1 MSRRS
6 TTGGS
11 LRVFRA
17 LTKTPGAGRK
27 PPGVKMSSALLTRI
41 KDDIKTAMK
50 AHDSE
55 TLGTLRT
62 LHSDI
67 KNEAM
72 KNGATPAQIEES
84 ITDEMCVDVLARS
97 VKQKQEAIDILT
109 KGGFMDKV
117 PAEEACIA
125 LYRKYMPAEMTEDE
139 VKALIAEIK
148 AATGASSPKDMGK
161 IMKELSPKV
170 KGRFD
175 AKRASALVQEALK

>member
-1 MSRRS
+1 
-6 TTGGS
+6 
-11 LRVFRA
+11 
-17 LTKTPGAGRK
+17 
-27 PPGVKMSSALLTRI
+27 MSSALLTRI
-41 KDDIKTAMK
+41 LDDVKAAMK
-50 AHDSE
+50 AHDTE

-72 KNGATPAQIEES
+72 KSGATPAQITDS

-97 VKQKQEAIDILT
+97 VKQKQEAIEILK
-109 KGGFMDKV
+109 KGGFMDKI

-139 VKALIAEIK
+139 V
-148 AATGASSPKDMGK
+148 SPKDMGK

>member
-1 MSRRS
+1 MSC
-6 TTGGS
+6 
-11 LRVFRA
+11 
-17 LTKTPGAGRK
+17 
-27 PPGVKMSSALLTRI
+27 ALLTQI
-41 KDDIKTAMK
+41 LDDIKTAMK
-50 AHDSE
+50 AHDAE

-72 KNGATPAQIEES
+72 KSGATPAQITES
-84 ITDEMCVDVLARS
+84 ITDAMCIDVLAKS
-97 VKQKQEAIDILT
+97 VKQKQESIEILK
-109 KGGFMDKV
+109 KGGFLDKI
-117 PAEEACIA
+117 PAEEAVIA
-125 LYRKYMPAEMTEDE
+125 IYRKYMPAEMTEDE

-175 AKRASALVQEALK
+175 SKRARALVQEALK

>member
-1 MSRRS
+1 M
-6 TTGGS
+6 
-11 LRVFRA
+11 
-17 LTKTPGAGRK
+17 PGAGHN
-27 PPGVKMSSALLTRI
+27 PPEEKMSSALLTKI
-41 KDDIKTAMK
+41 LDDVKAAMK
-50 AHDSE
+50 AHDAE

-72 KNGATPAQIEES
+72 KQGATPAQITDS

-97 VKQKQEAIDILT
+97 VKQKQEAIDILK
-109 KGGFMDKV
+109 KGGFMDKI

-170 KGRFD
+170 KGRFEPS
-175 AKRASALVQEALK
+175 APALSFKKR

>member
-1 MSRRS
+1 
-6 TTGGS
+6 
-11 LRVFRA
+11 
-17 LTKTPGAGRK
+17 
-27 PPGVKMSSALLTRI
+27 MSSALLTKI
-41 KDDIKTAMK
+41 KDDIKAAMK
-50 AHDSE
+50 AHDAE

-72 KNGATPAQIEES
+72 KSGATPAQIEET

-97 VKQKQEAIDILT
+97 VKQKQEAIEILK
-109 KGGFMDKV
+109 KGGFMDKI
-117 PAEEACIA
+117 PAEESCIA
-125 LYRKYMPAEMTEDE
+125 TEDE

>member
-1 MSRRS
+1 MN
-6 TTGGS
+6 
-11 LRVFRA
+11 
-17 LTKTPGAGRK
+17 
-27 PPGVKMSSALLTRI
+27 SALLTRI
-41 KDDIKTAMK
+41 LDDIKAAMK
-50 AHDSE
+50 AHDTE

-72 KNGATPAQIEES
+72 KSGATPAQIADS

-97 VKQKQEAIDILT
+97 VKQKQEAIEILK
-109 KGGFMDKV
+109 KGGFMDKI
-117 PAEEACIA
+117 PAEETCIA
-125 LYRKYMPAEMTEDE
+125 LYRKCMPAEMTEDE

-148 AATGASSPKDMGK
+148 AATGAASPKDMGK

-175 AKRASALVQEALK
+175 AKRASALVQEALR

>member
-1 MSRRS
+1 MSC
-6 TTGGS
+6 
-11 LRVFRA
+11 
-17 LTKTPGAGRK
+17 
-27 PPGVKMSSALLTRI
+27 ALLTQI
-41 KDDIKTAMK
+41 LDDIKTAMK
-50 AHDSE
+50 AHDAE

-72 KNGATPAQIEES
+72 KSGATPAQITES
-84 ITDEMCVDVLARS
+84 ITDAMCIDVLAKS
-97 VKQKQEAIDILT
+97 VKQKQESIEILK
-109 KGGFMDKV
+109 KGGFLDKI
-117 PAEEACIA
+117 PAEEAVIA
-125 LYRKYMPAEMTEDE
+125 IYRKYMPAEMTEDE

-175 AKRASALVQEALK
+175 AKRASSLVQEALK

>member
-1 MSRRS
+1 
-6 TTGGS
+6 
-11 LRVFRA
+11 
-17 LTKTPGAGRK
+17 
-27 PPGVKMSSALLTRI
+27 MSSALLTKI
-41 KDDIKTAMK
+41 KDDIKAAMK

-72 KNGATPAQIEES
+72 KNGATPAQIEET

-109 KGGFMDKV
+109 KGGFMDKI
-117 PAEEACIA
+117 PAEEATIA

-148 AATGASSPKDMGK
+148 AAT
-161 IMKELSPKV
+161 
-170 KGRFD
+170 
-175 AKRASALVQEALK
+175 

>member
-1 MSRRS
+1 MWEICKGNNMASE
-6 TTGGS
+6 
-11 LRVFRA
+11 L
-17 LTKTPGAGRK
+17 LTKI
-27 PPGVKMSSALLTRI
+27 L
-41 KDDIKTAMK
+41 DDIKTAMK
-50 AHDSE
+50 AHDAE

-72 KNGATPAQIEES
+72 KSGATPAQITES
-84 ITDEMCVDVLARS
+84 ITDAMCIDVLAKS
-97 VKQKQEAIDILT
+97 VKQKQESIEILK
-109 KGGFMDKV
+109 KGGFLDKI
-117 PAEEACIA
+117 PAEEAVIA
-125 LYRKYMPAEMTEDE
+125 IYRKYMPAEMTEDE

>member
-1 MSRRS
+1 M
-6 TTGGS
+6 
-11 LRVFRA
+11 A
-17 LTKTPGAGRK
+17 
-27 PPGVKMSSALLTRI
+27 SALLTRI
-41 KDDIKTAMK
+41 LDDVKAAMK

-72 KNGATPAQIEES
+72 KSGATPAQITES

-97 VKQKQEAIDILT
+97 VKQKQESIDILK
-109 KGGFMDKV
+109 KGGFMDKI
-117 PAEEACIA
+117 PAEEAVIA
-125 LYRKYMPAEMTEDE
+125 LYRKYMPAEMSEDE

-148 AATGASSPKDMGK
+148 AATGAASPKDMGK

-175 AKRASALVQEALK
+175 AKRASALVQEALR

>member
-1 MSRRS
+1 MSC
-6 TTGGS
+6 
-11 LRVFRA
+11 
-17 LTKTPGAGRK
+17 
-27 PPGVKMSSALLTRI
+27 ALLTQI
-41 KDDIKTAMK
+41 LDDIKSAMK
-50 AHDSE
+50 AHDAE

-72 KNGATPAQIEES
+72 KSGATPAQITES
-84 ITDEMCVDVLARS
+84 ITDAMCIDVLAKS
-97 VKQKQEAIDILT
+97 VKQKQESIEILK
-109 KGGFMDKV
+109 KGGFLDKI
-117 PAEEACIA
+117 PAEEAVIA
-125 LYRKYMPAEMTEDE
+125 IYRKYMPAEMTEDE

>member
-1 MSRRS
+1 M
-6 TTGGS
+6 
-11 LRVFRA
+11 A
-17 LTKTPGAGRK
+17 
-27 PPGVKMSSALLTRI
+27 SALLTRI
-41 KDDIKTAMK
+41 LDDVKAAMK
-50 AHDSE
+50 AHDTE

-72 KNGATPAQIEES
+72 KSGATPAQITDS

-97 VKQKQEAIDILT
+97 VKQKQEAIEILK
-109 KGGFMDKV
+109 KGGFMDKI

-125 LYRKYMPAEMTEDE
+125 LYRKYMPAEMSEDE
-139 VKALIAEIK
+139 VKTLIAEIK
-148 AATGASSPKDMGK
+148 AATGAASPKDMGK

>member
-1 MSRRS
+1 MSC
-6 TTGGS
+6 
-11 LRVFRA
+11 
-17 LTKTPGAGRK
+17 
-27 PPGVKMSSALLTRI
+27 ALLTQI
-41 KDDIKTAMK
+41 LDDIKTAMK
-50 AHDSE
+50 AHDAE

-72 KNGATPAQIEES
+72 KSGATPAQITES
-84 ITDEMCVDVLARS
+84 ITDAMCIDVLAKS
-97 VKQKQEAIDILT
+97 VKQKQESIEILK
-109 KGGFMDKV
+109 KGGFLDKI
-117 PAEEACIA
+117 PAEEAVIA
-125 LYRKYMPAEMTEDE
+125 IYRKYMPAEMTEDE

-148 AATGASSPKDMGK
+148 AATGAASPKDMGK

>member
-1 MSRRS
+1 M
-6 TTGGS
+6 TGGS
-11 LRVFRA
+11 LRVSRDFLIA
-17 LTKTPGAGRK
+17 DKSAKGK
-27 PPGVKMSSALLTRI
+27 NMSSALLTKI
-41 KDDIKTAMK
+41 KDDIKAAMK

-72 KNGATPAQIEES
+72 KYGATPAQIEET

-109 KGGFMDKV
+109 KGGFADKI
-117 PAEEACIA
+117 PAEEAIIA

>member
-1 MSRRS
+1 
-6 TTGGS
+6 
-11 LRVFRA
+11 
-17 LTKTPGAGRK
+17 
-27 PPGVKMSSALLTRI
+27 MSSALLTKI
-41 KDDIKTAMK
+41 LDDIKTAMK

-72 KNGATPAQIEES
+72 KAGATPAQITES

-97 VKQKQEAIDILT
+97 VKQKQEAIEILK
-109 KGGFMDKV
+109 KGGFMDKI
-117 PAEEACIA
+117 PAVESCIA

-148 AATGASSPKDMGK
+148 AATGAASPKDMGK

>member
-1 MSRRS
+1 M
-6 TTGGS
+6 
-11 LRVFRA
+11 
-17 LTKTPGAGRK
+17 
-27 PPGVKMSSALLTRI
+27 SALLTKI
-41 KDDIKTAMK
+41 LDDVKTAMK
-50 AHDSE
+50 AHDAE
-55 TLGTLRT
+55 TLSTLRT

-72 KNGATPAQIEES
+72 KAGATPAQIVDS

-97 VKQKQEAIDILT
+97 VKQKQEAIEILK
-109 KGGFMDKV
+109 KGGFMDKIA
-117 PAEEACIA
+117 AEEAAIA

-161 IMKELSPKV
+161 IMKELQPKV

-175 AKRASALVQEALK
+175 GKRVSALVQEALR

>member
-1 MSRRS
+1 MSC
-6 TTGGS
+6 
-11 LRVFRA
+11 
-17 LTKTPGAGRK
+17 
-27 PPGVKMSSALLTRI
+27 ALLTQI
-41 KDDIKTAMK
+41 LDDIKTAMK
-50 AHDSE
+50 AHDAE

-72 KNGATPAQIEES
+72 KSGATPAQITES
-84 ITDEMCVDVLARS
+84 ITDAMCIDVLAKES
-97 VKQKQEAIDILT
+97 IEILK
-109 KGGFMDKV
+109 KGGFLDKI
-117 PAEEACIA
+117 PAEEAVIA
-125 LYRKYMPAEMTEDE
+125 IYRKYMPAEMTEDE

>member
-1 MSRRS
+1 MSC
-6 TTGGS
+6 
-11 LRVFRA
+11 
-17 LTKTPGAGRK
+17 
-27 PPGVKMSSALLTRI
+27 ALLTQI
-41 KDDIKTAMK
+41 LDDIKTAMK
-50 AHDSE
+50 AHDAE

-72 KNGATPAQIEES
+72 KSGATPAQITES
-84 ITDEMCVDVLARS
+84 ITDAMCIDVLAKS
-97 VKQKQEAIDILT
+97 VKQKQESIEILK
-109 KGGFMDKV
+109 KGGFLDKI
-117 PAEEACIA
+117 PAEEAVIA
-125 LYRKYMPAEMTEDE
+125 IYRKYMPAERTEDE

>member
-1 MSRRS
+1 MSC
-6 TTGGS
+6 
-11 LRVFRA
+11 
-17 LTKTPGAGRK
+17 
-27 PPGVKMSSALLTRI
+27 ALLTQI
-41 KDDIKTAMK
+41 LDDIKTAMK
-50 AHDSE
+50 AHDAE

-72 KNGATPAQIEES
+72 KSGATPAQITES
-84 ITDEMCVDVLARS
+84 ITDAMCIDVLAKS
-97 VKQKQEAIDILT
+97 VKQKQESIEILK
-109 KGGFMDKV
+109 KGGFLDKI
-117 PAEEACIA
+117 PAEEAVIA
-125 LYRKYMPAEMTEDE
+125 IYRKYMPAEMSEEE

>member
-1 MSRRS
+1 
-6 TTGGS
+6 
-11 LRVFRA
+11 
-17 LTKTPGAGRK
+17 
-27 PPGVKMSSALLTRI
+27 MSSALLTKI
-41 KDDIKTAMK
+41 LDDIKSAMK

-72 KNGATPAQIEES
+72 KSGATPAQIAEF
-84 ITDEMCVDVLARS
+84 ITDEMCVDVLAKS
-97 VKQKQEAIDILT
+97 VKQKQEAIEILK

-117 PAEEACIA
+117 PSEEACIA
-125 LYRKYMPAEMTEDE
+125 LYRKYMPAEMTEEE

-161 IMKELSPKV
+161 IMKELQPKV

-175 AKRASALVQEALK
+175 GKRVSALVQEALK

>member
-1 MSRRS
+1 MSC
-6 TTGGS
+6 
-11 LRVFRA
+11 
-17 LTKTPGAGRK
+17 
-27 PPGVKMSSALLTRI
+27 ALLTQI
-41 KDDIKTAMK
+41 LDDIKTAMK
-50 AHDSE
+50 AHDAE

-72 KNGATPAQIEES
+72 KSGATPAQITES
-84 ITDEMCVDVLARS
+84 ITDAMCIDVLAKS
-97 VKQKQEAIDILT
+97 VKQKQESIEILK
-109 KGGFMDKV
+109 KGGFLDKI
-117 PAEEACIA
+117 PAEEAVIA
-125 LYRKYMPAEMTEDE
+125 IYRKYRPAEMTEDE

>member
-1 MSRRS
+1 MSC
-6 TTGGS
+6 
-11 LRVFRA
+11 
-17 LTKTPGAGRK
+17 
-27 PPGVKMSSALLTRI
+27 ALLTQI
-41 KDDIKTAMK
+41 LNDIKTAMK
-50 AHDSE
+50 AHDAE

-72 KNGATPAQIEES
+72 KSGATPAQITES
-84 ITDEMCVDVLARS
+84 ITDAMCIDVLAKS
-97 VKQKQEAIDILT
+97 VKQKQESIEILK
-109 KGGFMDKV
+109 KGGFLDKI
-117 PAEEACIA
+117 PAEEAVIA
-125 LYRKYMPAEMTEDE
+125 IYRKYMPAEMTEDE

>member
-1 MSRRS
+1 MSC
-6 TTGGS
+6 
-11 LRVFRA
+11 
-17 LTKTPGAGRK
+17 
-27 PPGVKMSSALLTRI
+27 ALLTQI
-41 KDDIKTAMK
+41 LDDIKTAMK
-50 AHDSE
+50 AHDAE

-72 KNGATPAQIEES
+72 KSGATPAQITES
-84 ITDEMCVDVLARS
+84 ITDAMCIDVLAKS
-97 VKQKQEAIDILT
+97 VKQKQESIEILK
-109 KGGFMDKV
+109 KGGFLDKI
-117 PAEEACIA
+117 PAEEAVIA
-125 LYRKYMPAEMTEDE
+125 IYRKYMPAEMTEDE

-161 IMKELSPKV
+161 IMMELSPKV

>member
-1 MSRRS
+1 
-6 TTGGS
+6 
-11 LRVFRA
+11 
-17 LTKTPGAGRK
+17 
-27 PPGVKMSSALLTRI
+27 
-41 KDDIKTAMK
+41 MK
-50 AHDSE
+50 Q
-55 TLGTLRT
+55 
-62 LHSDI
+62 
-67 KNEAM
+67 
-72 KNGATPAQIEES
+72 GATPAQITDS

-97 VKQKQEAIDILT
+97 VKQKQEAIDILK
-109 KGGFMDKV
+109 KGGFMDKI